1 MMIMAELFAEVNG
14 IKLCYEIFGEG
25 APFILLHG
33 FAMYKEFWIT
43 QIKGLSDKFKLITL
57 DLRGCG
63 NSSHPKEGFY
73 METVADDIKC
83 LMDHLKIEKAHLAGH
98 SFGGMIAQHFALKY
112 PNRLD
117 KLILMATF
125 PNLPLD
131 KSGLEMYKRSQLE
144 NYEAKVKDFTKAFYD
159 KMKQR
164 FTRGFYKEIV
174 EDPAK
179 MFHGLFSTEN
189 LIEFENSKGT
199 SKPQDILNQIEAI
212 AKHNTVDKLH
222 KIKNEVLILAGEKDR
237 IVSKIASNV
246 LQDKIPNSTLIIL
259 KGSHFFPLEQ
269 APEVNQIIIDFLMK

>member
-1 MMIMAELFAEVNG
+1 MGELFVDVNG
-14 IKLCYEIFGEG
+14 IKICYEIFGKGE
-25 APFILLHG
+25 PFILLHG

-43 QIKGLSDKFKLITL
+43 QVKGLSDNFKLITL

-63 NSSHPKEGFY
+63 NSSHPKEAFN
-73 METVADDIKC
+73 METIADDVKY
-83 LMDHLKIEKAHLAGH
+83 LMDYLKIEKAHLTGH
-98 SFGGMIAQHFALKY
+98 SFGGMVAQHFALKY

-144 NYEAKVKDFTKAFYD
+144 NYKAKEKDFSKAFYD

-164 FTRGFYKEIV
+164 FTRSFYKEMV
-174 EDPAK
+174 ENPSK
-179 MFHGLFSTEN
+179 EFHGLFSTEN
-189 LIEFENSKGT
+189 LIEFEKSKGT

-212 AKHNTVDKLH
+212 VKHNTVDKLH

-237 IVSKIASNV
+237 IVSKIASSV
-246 LQDKIPNSTLIIL
+246 LQDKIPNSIL
-259 KGSHFFPLEQ
+259 KILEGSHFFPLEQ
-269 APEVNQIIIDFLMK
+269 APEVNKIIIDFLMK